1 MADSAQKIRTIQ
13 GKVISD
19 KMDKT
24 VTVLIERQVKHPLY
38 GKFMRRSTKLHVH
51 DEANVCKE
59 GDIVNITSCRPMSK
73 TKTWNLVEVV
83 EKANG

>member
-1 MADSAQKIRTIQ
+1 MAESAQKIRTIQ

-24 VTVLIERQVKHPLY
+24 VTVMIERQVKHPLY

-51 DEANVCKE
+51 DENNVCKE

-73 TKTWNLVEVV
+73 TKTWKLVDVV